1 MSTKFSSAIALALG
15 AALIS
20 GISNFLNKAGVTAV
34 ADPVLYTF
42 LKNGLVAVLLLS
54 VLIFTARWREIKAL
68 TKPNWFK
75 LVAIGVVGG
84 SLPFALFFTG
94 LSMTSAVSA
103 SLIHKTL
110 FIWVAL
116 IALPFLGERLGKIQ
130 WAALGLLLVGNFFL
144 GAWQQLTFGTGEL
157 LIFIATLLWAVENII
172 AKRALRQ
179 MSSLLV
185 ASARMILGSALLLVA
200 VIAQG
205 GLAILGNLSFEQ
217 WGWTVLAAVLLLGY
231 VISWYAA
238 LQRAPATVVASLLV
252 PASLVTSLL
261 SLIFLGKA
269 LTATEILSSVI
280 VVLAVVA
287 LVWGGRR
294 LTRAAGYVEA
304 KNY

>member
-1 MSTKFSSAIALALG
+1 M
-15 AALIS
+15 
-20 GISNFLNKAGVTAV
+20 
-34 ADPVLYTF
+34 
-42 LKNGLVAVLLLS
+42 
-54 VLIFTARWREIKAL
+54 
-68 TKPNWFK
+68 
-75 LVAIGVVGG
+75 
-84 SLPFALFFTG
+84 
-94 LSMTSAVSA
+94 
-103 SLIHKTL
+103 
-110 FIWVAL
+110 
-116 IALPFLGERLGKIQ
+116 
-130 WAALGLLLVGNFFL
+130 

-179 MSSLLV
+179 LSSLLV

-205 GLAILGNLSFEQ
+205 GLAILGNLSFYQ
-217 WGWTVLAAVLLLGY
+217 LGWTVLAAVLLLGY

-261 SLIFLGKA
+261 SLIFLDKA

-280 VVLAVVA
+280 VVFAVVA

>member
-179 MSSLLV
+179 LSSLLV

-205 GLAILGNLSFEQ
+205 GLAALGNLSFEQ

-261 SLIFLGKA
+261 SLIFLDKA
-269 LTATEILSSVI
+269 LTATETLSSVI

>member
-179 MSSLLV
+179 LSSLLV

-205 GLAILGNLSFEQ
+205 GLAALGNLSFEQ

-261 SLIFLGKA
+261 SLIFLDKA

>member
-205 GLAILGNLSFEQ
+205 GLAALGNLSFEQ

-261 SLIFLGKA
+261 SLIFLDKA
-269 LTATEILSSVI
+269 LTATETLSSVI

-294 LTRAAGYVEA
+294 LTRGAGYAEA
-304 KNY
+304 